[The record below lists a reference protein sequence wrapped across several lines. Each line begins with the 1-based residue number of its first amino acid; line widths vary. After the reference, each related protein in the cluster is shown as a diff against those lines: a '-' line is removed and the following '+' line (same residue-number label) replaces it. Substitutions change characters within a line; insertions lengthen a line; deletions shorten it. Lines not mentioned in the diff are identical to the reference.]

1 MNAALLALVVDDSD
15 DQAELLRRYLE
26 RAGCRVVVASTAEQA
41 LLQLDDIRP
50 DLAAIDLLLPGISG
64 TDLAARLRETHP
76 ECLLVITS
84 VLDSSRYPEADAVL
98 PKPFTGAQVAHIVE
112 QAAHRG

>member
-1 MNAALLALVVDDSD
+1 MNDQLLALVVDDSD

-26 RAGCRVVVASTAEQA
+26 RAGCGVVIASTAEQA
-41 LLQLDDIRP
+41 LLQLGELRP
-50 DLAAIDLLLPGISG
+50 DIAVIDLVLPGISG
-64 TDLAARLRETHP
+64 EDLAGRVRETHP

-98 PKPFTGAQVAHIVE
+98 PKPFTGAQLAQIVE
-112 QAAHRG
+112 QAAERG